1 MTSFIQLLADTPALF
16 MTVIGALGLTVGSF
30 LNVVIH
36 RLPIMLEKNWRRE
49 CQTFLDLEPE
59 TEPDRPYNLL
69 VPGSHCPQCQ
79 RPVRAW
85 ENIPIVS
92 YLLLKGRCAGCRT
105 PISFRYPAIEA
116 LTAAVSVAVAW
127 HFGFT
132 WQTAWALALS
142 WSLVCLS
149 FIDFDR
155 QLLPDA
161 ITLPVLWMGLFLS
174 LFDVFTDSS
183 SSILGAIFGYLSL
196 WLVYHLFK
204 IATGKEGMGYG
215 DFKLLALLG
224 AWLGWSL
231 LPAVVLLSSL
241 VGAVIGISLIALFRH
256 DRSIPIPFGPYL
268 AIAGWIALMWGHDIN
283 AAYMRFAGLSG

>member
-1 MTSFIQLLADTPALF
+1 MALFIQALAENPVLLLTI
-16 MTVIGALGLTVGSF
+16 VGILGLVVGSF

-36 RLPIMLEKNWRRE
+36 RLPIMLEKNWRQE
-49 CQTFLDLEPE
+49 CRAFLDLEPE
-59 TEPDRPYNLL
+59 PEPSRPFNLL
-69 VPGSHCPQCQ
+69 VPGSHCPKCE
-79 RPVRAW
+79 RPIRAW
-85 ENIPIVS
+85 QNIPVLS

-105 PISFRYPAIEA
+105 PIPFRYPAVEA

-132 WQTAWALALS
+132 WQTASALILS
-142 WSLVCLS
+142 WSLICLS
-149 FIDFDR
+149 IIDFDR

-161 ITLPVLWMGLFLS
+161 ITLPVLWSGLFLS
-174 LFDVFTDSS
+174 LFNLFTDST

-196 WLVYHLFK
+196 WLVYHLFR

-215 DFKLLALLG
+215 DFKLLAMLG

-231 LPAVVLLSSL
+231 LPTVVLLSSL
-241 VGAVIGISLIALFRH
+241 VGAIIGTTMIAFRGH

-283 AAYMRFAGLSG
+283 AAYMRFAGISG

>member
-1 MTSFIQLLADTPALF
+1 VAPFIQLLAGNPALF
-16 MTVIGALGLTVGSF
+16 LIVIGVLGLMVGSF

-36 RLPIMLEKNWRRE
+36 RLPIMLEKNWQRE
-49 CQTFLDLEPE
+49 CQAFLDLEPE
-59 TEPDRPYNLL
+59 AAPNQPYNLL
-69 VPGSHCPQCQ
+69 VPGSHCPQCKRSI
-79 RPVRAW
+79 RPW
-85 ENIPIVS
+85 ENIPIIS
-92 YLLLKGRCAGCRT
+92 YLLLEGRCAGCRT

-116 LTAAVSVAVAW
+116 LTAAISVAVAW

-132 WQTAWALALS
+132 WQTASALVLS

-161 ITLPVLWMGLFLS
+161 ITLPILWLGLFLS
-174 LFDVFTDSS
+174 LFNIFTDSS

-204 IATGKEGMGYG
+204 IVTGKEGMGYG

-231 LPAVVLLSSL
+231 LPTVVLLSSL
-241 VGAVIGISLIALFRH
+241 VGAIIGVTMVVVFRH

-283 AAYMRFAGLSG
+283 SAYMRFAGISV

>member
-1 MTSFIQLLADTPALF
+1 VAPFIQLLAGNPALF
-16 MTVIGALGLTVGSF
+16 LIVIGVLGLMVGSF

-36 RLPIMLEKNWRRE
+36 RLPIMLEKNWQRE
-49 CQTFLDLEPE
+49 CQAFLNLEPE
-59 TEPDRPYNLL
+59 ATPNQPYNLL
-69 VPGSHCPQCQ
+69 VPGSHCPQCKRSI
-79 RPVRAW
+79 RPW
-85 ENIPIVS
+85 ENIPIIS
-92 YLLLKGRCAGCRT
+92 YLLLEGRCAGCRT

-116 LTAAVSVAVAW
+116 LTAAISVAVAW

-132 WQTAWALALS
+132 WQTASALVLS

-161 ITLPVLWMGLFLS
+161 ITLPILWLGLFLS
-174 LFDVFTDSS
+174 LFNIFTDSS

-204 IATGKEGMGYG
+204 IVTGKEGMGYG

-231 LPAVVLLSSL
+231 LPTVVLLSSL
-241 VGAVIGISLIALFRH
+241 VGAIIGVTMVVVFRH

-283 AAYMRFAGLSG
+283 SAYMRFAGISV

>member
-1 MTSFIQLLADTPALF
+1 MALFIQALTENSVLF
-16 MTVIGALGLTVGSF
+16 LTVVGILGLVVGSF

-36 RLPIMLEKNWRRE
+36 RLPIMLEKNWRQE
-49 CQTFLDLEPE
+49 CRAFLDLES
-59 TEPDRPYNLL
+59 EPKPSRPFNLL
-69 VPGSHCPQCQ
+69 VPGSHCPRCEQ
-79 RPVRAW
+79 PIRAW
-85 ENIPIVS
+85 QNIPVLS
-92 YLLLKGRCAGCRT
+92 YLLLKGRCARCGT
-105 PISFRYPAIEA
+105 PIPFRYPAVEA

-132 WQTAWALALS
+132 WQTSAALMLS
-142 WSLVCLS
+142 WSLICLS

-161 ITLPVLWMGLFLS
+161 ITLPILWSGLFLS
-174 LFDVFTDSS
+174 LFNVFTDSS

-196 WLVYHLFK
+196 WLVYHLFRF
-204 IATGKEGMGYG
+204 ATGKEGMGYG
-215 DFKLLALLG
+215 DFKLLAMLG

-231 LPAVVLLSSL
+231 LPTVVLLSSL
-241 VGAVIGISLIALFRH
+241 VGAIIGTALIVLRGH

-283 AAYMRFAGLSG
+283 AAYMRFAGISG

>member
-1 MTSFIQLLADTPALF
+1 MASFVRLLAENPALF
-16 MTVIGALGLTVGSF
+16 LTVIGVLGLMVGSF

-36 RLPIMLEKNWRRE
+36 RLPIMLERNWRRE
-49 CQTFLDLEPE
+49 CRAFLEPE
-59 TEPDRPYNLL
+59 PEPEPAQPYNLL
-69 VPGSHCPQCQ
+69 VPGSRCPHCD
-79 RPVRAW
+79 RPIRAW

-92 YLLLKGRCAGCRT
+92 FLLLKGRCKGCRT
-105 PISFRYPAIEA
+105 PIPFRYPAIEA
-116 LTAAVSVAVAW
+116 LTALISIAVAW

-132 WQTAWALALS
+132 WQTASALILS

-161 ITLPVLWMGLFLS
+161 ITLPVLWTGLFLS
-174 LFDVFTDSS
+174 LFNIFTDSV
-183 SSILGAIFGYLSL
+183 SSILGAIFGYISL
-196 WLVYHLFK
+196 WLVYHVFRL
-204 IATGKEGMGYG
+204 ATGKEGMGYG
-215 DFKLLALLG
+215 DFKLLAMLG

-241 VGAVIGISLIALFRH
+241 VGAVIGITMVAVFRH

-283 AAYMRFAGLSG
+283 AAYLHFAGISG